1 MSGGPL
7 TAAVP
12 WLDTIPAGWSITKLG
27 RTARIGNGSTP
38 RRDNREYWDHGV
50 VPWLNSSVV
59 NQARVDSSAESVAA
73 AALAECHLPIVSPG
87 SVLVGLTGQGRT
99 RGMATILDIEATVNQ
114 HLAYVTPDRARW
126 FPDFLLWFLTAAY
139 DDLRRISEE
148 NGSTKGGLTC
158 EALKQLR
165 VLVPPIDEQRAIADY
180 LDRETAR
187 IDTLIEEQQQLI
199 KMLRDRRFALRVN
212 VALRGTTPTEEVES
226 PLPWAKTLP
235 AAWRVVPL
243 TSVAALESGHTPS
256 RSREDWWQDCYIPW
270 VSLHD
275 VGIMRGVKYLNDTTQ
290 HISDA
295 GIANS
300 SARLLPARTVVLSR
314 DATVGRTA
322 IMGVPMATSQHF
334 AAWVCGPDLDPE
346 YLWVLFEDAMQ
357 PFFDSFQNGSTI
369 RTIGMG
375 DLKTFRIPLPPLD
388 EQRRIV
394 EYLDEETVKIDSLI
408 TETERF
414 VELSRERRSALI
426 TAAVTGQIDVREVA

>member
-1 MSGGPL
+1 MTGPL
-7 TAAVP
+7 WKALPDGWMAGQVKHAARVTLGKMLQGKDSGSDTRAPYMRAANVQPDGVLALDDVNEMWFGEGELEQLSIRAGDVVVVEGGQGGFGRAAYIDQDIPGWGFQNSINRLRPLGGFDGRFIAFYLIALRASGFIRAYSNVVSMPHLTAE
-12 WLDTIPAGWSITKLG
+12 KL
-27 RTARIGNGSTP
+27 ARIP
-38 RRDNREYWDHGV
+38 I
-50 VPWLNSSVV
+50 PLPP
-59 NQARVDSSAESVAA
+59 AEV
-73 AALAECHLPIVSPG
+73 
-87 SVLVGLTGQGRT
+87 
-99 RGMATILDIEATVNQ
+99 
-114 HLAYVTPDRARW
+114 
-126 FPDFLLWFLTAAY
+126 
-139 DDLRRISEE
+139 
-148 NGSTKGGLTC
+148 
-158 EALKQLR
+158 
-165 VLVPPIDEQRAIADY
+165 QRAIADY

-187 IDTLIEEQQQLI
+187 IDTLIEEQRRLI
-199 KMLRDRRFALRVN
+199 ETLYERRLALRVN
-212 VALRGTTPTEEVES
+212 VALRGTAPSEEVDS
-226 PLPWAKTLP
+226 SLPWAKRLP

-275 VGIMRGVKYLNDTTQ
+275 VGMMRGVKYLYDTAQ

-334 AAWVCGPDLDPE
+334 AAWVCGPELDPE

-357 PFFDSFQNGSTI
+357 PYFASFQNGSTI
-369 RTIGMG
+369 RTVGMG
-375 DLKTFRIPLPPLD
+375 DLKAFRIPLPPLD

-394 EYLDEETVKIDSLI
+394 DCLDKETAKIDTLI
-408 TETERF
+408 AETERF
-414 VELSRERRSALI
+414 IELSSQRRVALI